1 MEAIGVGD
9 MITTPHGKGKVL
21 SCDTM
26 AGKAYVSVDHSI
38 SGGTTS
44 WVNVEG
50 CSLIEAG
57 ELLALE
63 VIEPVSEVYCLL
75 KQQCGDQGHTY
86 STPPGSEQWV
96 LVAKHIDRHGSNS
109 SNPTRTTGTEYSVFD
124 LAKFENGK
132 LFSAD
137 WHYSAT
143 QTQSRGGVSGDAN
156 IVVRFVAGNHP
167 TLQFGEEMIECSALR
182 QHGNGADA

>member
-44 WVNVEG
+44 W
-50 CSLIEAG
+50 
-57 ELLALE
+57 
-63 VIEPVSEVYCLL
+63 
-75 KQQCGDQGHTY
+75 QQCGDQGHTY